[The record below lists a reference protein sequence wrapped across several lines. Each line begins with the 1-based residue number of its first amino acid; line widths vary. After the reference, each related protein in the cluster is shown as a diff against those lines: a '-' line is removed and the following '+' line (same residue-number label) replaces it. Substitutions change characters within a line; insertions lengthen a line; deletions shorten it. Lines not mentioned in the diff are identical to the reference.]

1 MSDNKVVDFQF
12 YKRMA
17 DNLKAQGRAVDDN
30 DLDQRMA
37 RIKASIDRID
47 ALMEELKKGSPSSRE
62 KKE

>member
-12 YKRMA
+12 YKRMS

-47 ALMEELKKGSPSSRE
+47 ALMEELKKGPPSSRE